1 MAQCSGRLY
10 GKLLLIVEPKYAKAA
25 MDIYQEMDKK
35 KFFRAAIL
43 DTEKVMEEEH
53 IVRQGALAEEVKAK
67 EKYVQSYINF
77 FLGNVMKCE
86 NIEELRE
93 CRIGVTPDCMLYHS
107 YRLQHINPE
116 NYTRRAYIGEISLRQ
131 RIRQLQKHC
140 DELQEKRLP
149 LAALVEEA
157 KKLLELE
164 AVPLPTE
171 DYISQI
177 LDAKAIKGKE
187 TRKKD
192 ILEKLQKLR
201 AESVDTLEAQMKE
214 VQESRDAKQKE
225 ITQTEKEIW
234 KNGEEIEKSGSGY
247 TYVIPEGEGD
257 IVISAEFGLLYQVDF
272 SYSLNGRIELYAAGS
287 EEPLTTGTCVNGNVE
302 ITVKEIT

>member
-1 MAQCSGRLY
+1 M
-10 GKLLLIVEPKYAKAA
+10 
-25 MDIYQEMDKK
+25 
-35 KFFRAAIL
+35 
-43 DTEKVMEEEH
+43 
-53 IVRQGALAEEVKAK
+53 
-67 EKYVQSYINF
+67 
-77 FLGNVMKCE
+77 
-86 NIEELRE
+86 
-93 CRIGVTPDCMLYHS
+93 TPDCMLYHS

-192 ILEKLQKLR
+192 LLEKLQKLR
-201 AESVDTLEAQMKE
+201 DNNQLLADLYPIADLL
-214 VQESRDAKQKE
+214 RNLW
-225 ITQTEKEIW
+225 TEKNRCEALQQIR
-234 KNGEEIEKSGSGY
+234 Y
-247 TYVIPEGEGD
+247 LM
-257 IVISAEFGLLYQVDF
+257 GLCWAIF
-272 SYSLNGRIELYAAGS
+272 
-287 EEPLTTGTCVNGNVE
+287 
-302 ITVKEIT
+302 